1 MCVTLW
7 NCQRLPKYEYTPYIW
22 WTKLLNKI
30 LSQTTRFFTDG
41 VYTCT
46 YCGGSVDWKQQIEIS
61 TWHCMCTNWL
71 RAASE
76 MAVRRSC
83 CRSPRPTKIA
93 PHKKS
98 KGICWSWCQKLS
110 TMDWIFLTWEN
121 GEPKIQP
128 ETKVNNQHFSETVH
142 RHSWIPPSALSTISR
157 TLELSLQ
164 SLYGEKSEK
173 HWLSQYH
180 PSWMGCELPHDS
192 PLSDQ
197 STRFGTSLPCSRLF
211 PQISDCEPGL
221 LTRFLWQCKK
231 GGRWLNVL
239 FSHVC

>member
-1 MCVTLW
+1 M
-7 NCQRLPKYEYTPYIW
+7 
-22 WTKLLNKI
+22 
-30 LSQTTRFFTDG
+30 
-41 VYTCT
+41 
-46 YCGGSVDWKQQIEIS
+46 
-61 TWHCMCTNWL
+61 
-71 RAASE
+71 
-76 MAVRRSC
+76 
-83 CRSPRPTKIA
+83 
-93 PHKKS
+93 S
-98 KGICWSWCQKLS
+98 K
-110 TMDWIFLTWEN
+110 
-121 GEPKIQP
+121 
-128 ETKVNNQHFSETVH
+128 TVH
-142 RHSWIPPSALSTISR
+142 NGLNLPHMRKWRTKNSARNKSQQSAFFRNSTISR